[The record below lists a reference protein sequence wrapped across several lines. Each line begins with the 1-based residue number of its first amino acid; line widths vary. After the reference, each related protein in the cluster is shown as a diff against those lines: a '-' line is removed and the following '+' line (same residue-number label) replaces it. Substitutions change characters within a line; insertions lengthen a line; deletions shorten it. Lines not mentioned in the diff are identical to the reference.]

1 MRPEPSFWKRNRAAC
16 NLLSQWS
23 RRPNKETVAPWRL
36 LAGEKITNVT
46 RRTRIRIGKKMNSLG
61 IRVPVTLKHSRWN
74 GSDSI
79 SYVTVPSGCVLTFP
93 YQCLLALFFSWF
105 RASRHQRIRKG
116 RDTWMEEVWC
126 RIMIV
131 SFQVLRHHSSIPN
144 LSYLCGRRL
153 VFLFRAAKRKI
164 GRVLIFGDGTRL
176 AKNHKWKR

>member
-1 MRPEPSFWKRNRAAC
+1 M
-16 NLLSQWS
+16 
-23 RRPNKETVAPWRL
+23 

-93 YQCLLALFFSWF
+93 YLSFHPFSGTYLFIVSFLLLGCAGEMK
-105 RASRHQRIRKG
+105 RKRIRKG

-144 LSYLCGRRL
+144 LSFSSPDHLSLSFTTFPENCLEERL
-153 VFLFRAAKRKI
+153 VL
-164 GRVLIFGDGTRL
+164 
-176 AKNHKWKR
+176 